1 MYCFSTALVCIFRA
15 TAHRETTLSRFSQQ
29 HMNSV
34 CCRWVYIMC
43 FWNESVD
50 VSCCLLC
57 VWFSFCSNT
66 SLRALDALNSCCPRR
81 WEPHNQLVDKNTE
94 EKQRA
99 LSCSSHST
107 HQCLSTTANRN
118 HVFRSTF
125 YTATPARGN
134 LVSLSLFFFFSLNRN
149 TVVRATC
156 LFCAIKG
163 LLQMSNQ
170 NEGLLGAFTHTS
182 NSDTSSGTVYQYL
195 SIFTLVKCTRA
206 ATTDYWIVNY
216 NQL

>member
-1 MYCFSTALVCIFRA
+1 MCIYKA
-15 TAHRETTLSRFSQQ
+15 TTCRETILSRFSQQ

-43 FWNESVD
+43 FWNESID

-66 SLRALDALNSCCPRR
+66 SLRALDVLNSCCPRR

-125 YTATPARGN
+125 YTATPASGN
-134 LVSLSLFFFFSLNRN
+134 LVSLSFFF
-149 TVVRATC
+149 
-156 LFCAIKG
+156 
-163 LLQMSNQ
+163 
-170 NEGLLGAFTHTS
+170 
-182 NSDTSSGTVYQYL
+182 L
-195 SIFTLVKCTRA
+195 SIEILLSGQHVCSVQSKGSFRCQTKTR
-206 ATTDYWIVNY
+206 DN
-216 NQL
+216 